1 MVCNFGGSGCGEIGG
16 AGGAV
21 AGQVILVQNMH
32 WVRGNC
38 DGTGPHHV
46 GVPRPMLW

>member
-16 AGGAV
+16 AG
-21 AGQVILVQNMH
+21 QFILVQNVH
-32 WVRGNC
+32 WLRGNG

-46 GVPRPMLW
+46 GVRRPMLW

>member
-1 MVCNFGGSGCGEIGG
+1 MVCNLGGSGEID
-16 AGGAV
+16 GGAV
-21 AGQVILVQNMH
+21 ADQVILVQNVH
-32 WVRGNC
+32 WLRGNC